1 MVKNRL
7 PPDKA
12 DQVVAV
18 PHRIGR
24 EVGKSA
30 LVVHPSTNDQLV
42 LNEVVQSVHNG
53 SGAGNIQLTF
63 DAVDLS
69 FDRHSVGDQ
78 AVKDLLQ
85 LGHGICA
92 AVGGKLSLINEEMY
106 LEHLSSA
113 SDEFGVQALL
123 GPLEDKVLETISN
136 DKLQANVLKLNQ
148 LGLDEM
154 ISEHLEMR
162 KQQRIDD
169 GGMSLDMLRSFF
181 NGFAE
186 LEQLIELFEHGTKWL
201 HKQVFEC
208 NGLMYGG
215 GRNC

>member
-30 LVVHPSTNDQLV
+30 LVVQASMNNQLGLDV
-42 LNEVVQSVHNG
+42 LVQSVHHG
-53 SGAGNIQLTF
+53 DGAGSIQLTY

-69 FDRHSVGDQ
+69 FDHRSLGDQ

-85 LGHGICA
+85 LSHSMCT

-123 GPLEDKVLETISN
+123 GPLDKVLEKIPV
-136 DKLQANVLKLNQ
+136 DKL
-148 LGLDEM
+148 
-154 ISEHLEMR
+154 
-162 KQQRIDD
+162 
-169 GGMSLDMLRSFF
+169 
-181 NGFAE
+181 
-186 LEQLIELFEHGTKWL
+186 
-201 HKQVFEC
+201 
-208 NGLMYGG
+208 
-215 GRNC
+215 

>member
-1 MVKNRL
+1 MKTTSIRMKIKKVGNRMAICYRRHHHGFPVVKNRL

-12 DQVVAV
+12 EQVVAV

-30 LVVHPSTNDQLV
+30 LVVHPSRNDQLV

-85 LGHGICA
+85 LSHGICA
-92 AVGGKLSLINEEMY
+92 AVGGKLSLVNEEMY

-113 SDEFGVQALL
+113 
-123 GPLEDKVLETISN
+123 
-136 DKLQANVLKLNQ
+136 
-148 LGLDEM
+148 
-154 ISEHLEMR
+154 
-162 KQQRIDD
+162 
-169 GGMSLDMLRSFF
+169 
-181 NGFAE
+181 
-186 LEQLIELFEHGTKWL
+186 
-201 HKQVFEC
+201 
-208 NGLMYGG
+208 
-215 GRNC
+215 